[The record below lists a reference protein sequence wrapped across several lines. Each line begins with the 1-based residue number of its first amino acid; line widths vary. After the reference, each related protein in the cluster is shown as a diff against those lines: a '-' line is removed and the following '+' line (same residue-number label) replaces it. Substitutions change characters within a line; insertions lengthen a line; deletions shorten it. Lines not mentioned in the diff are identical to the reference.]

1 MNDYSNFIFTCKRI
15 VFWVRDV
22 TIDTCL
28 WLKFRGH
35 SNRMHTM
42 SISKF
47 KATCL
52 AVLERVRKTG
62 EPLLITKHGVPIAQV
77 LPAPSPPPQAASAF
91 GCMADAADEVED
103 ILAPLTDED
112 WEVLR

>member
-1 MNDYSNFIFTCKRI
+1 MQM
-15 VFWVRDV
+15 
-22 TIDTCL
+22 L
-28 WLKFRGH
+28 
-35 SNRMHTM
+35 

-77 LPAPSPPPQAASAF
+77 SPPPPPPPTAESAF
-91 GCMADAADEVED
+91 GAMAGTAEEIDD
-103 ILAPLTDED
+103 ILLPLSDED